1 MDIRTRLDKLV
12 SKTFIS
18 GIVGLFLM
26 AIEPAIAVYVVEI
39 VAIIAGHHI
48 AKGFF
53 DMKKALK

>member
-1 MDIRTRLDKLV
+1 MDLHTRLGKLI

-26 AIEPAIAVYVVEI
+26 AIEPGIAVHVVEI
-39 VAIIAGHHI
+39 VVIIAGHHI
-48 AKGFF
+48 AKDFF